1 MSLVQTIVDWAI
13 PDMPN
18 KLNEQIKRENYMIN
32 NIIIREE
39 KAKAIILKAERE
51 MHELERGYYDS
62 RS

>member
-39 KAKAIILKAERE
+39 KAKAIILKAEKE
-51 MHELERGYYDS
+51 MLEIERGYYDS

>member
-1 MSLVQTIVDWAI
+1 
-13 PDMPN
+13 MPN

-39 KAKAIILKAERE
+39 KAKAIILKAEKE
-51 MHELERGYYDS
+51 LSELEHGFYDS